1 MGRGFQ
7 APLTFQRLHPIR
19 ALIVA
24 VLVGLLG
31 VVGWLGG
38 RRLWAE
44 HHFRAAQQSAER
56 RDFAQAR
63 EHLAVCL
70 QTMPGS
76 GPVRFLAARTARRAG
91 DFTLAQEHLRACGQ
105 LRFEPKAVQLEWALL
120 GAKRGH
126 FPEQE
131 PFLWSL
137 VEQDH
142 PDTLVILEV
151 LVDGY
156 IQHYRML
163 RALRCLDLYLERES
177 ENIQAWL
184 GRGWVCERLFYWAD
198 AVQSYRRAVELDP
211 ENEQARLRLAKA
223 LVVTGPPDAAASEFE
238 ALRQGRPD
246 DTDVL
251 LGLARCRRQQGRL
264 DEACLLLDELSSQHP
279 QEDAVLGERGRLT
292 MDMGDPASAEKWLRK
307 AVAKSPY
314 DREVRYNLYQCL
326 KQQRKEEEAQECL
339 SIFERLDADLKRID
353 WLTRQMQRTPY
364 DPELYHEAGVLCLRN
379 GSAEEGVRWLRLAL
393 QYAPQ
398 HRASHQAL
406 ADYYQGAGRLD
417 LAAEHREWA
426 RQPAKQEVGNH

>member
-1 MGRGFQ
+1 MSSRFRV
-7 APLTFQRLHPIR
+7 PLTFLRQHPIR

-31 VVGWLGG
+31 VVGWLSG

-56 RDFAQAR
+56 REFAQAR

-91 DFTLAQEHLRACGQ
+91 NFDLAQEHLRACGQ
-105 LRFEPKAVQLEWALL
+105 LGFEPKAVQLEWALL

-126 FPEQE
+126 FAEQE

-151 LVDGY
+151 LIDGY
-156 IQHYRML
+156 IQHYHML
-163 RALRCLDLYLERES
+163 RALRCLDLYLEREP

-198 AVQSYRRAVELDP
+198 AVLSYRRAVELEP
-211 ENEQARLRLAKA
+211 AGRQEPARLRLAKA
-223 LVVTGPPDAAASEFE
+223 LVITGPPDAAASEFE

-264 DEACLLLDELSSQHP
+264 DDAGRLLDELASRHP
-279 QEDAVLGERGRLT
+279 QEDAVLAERGRLT
-292 MDMGDPASAEKWLRK
+292 MDAGDAAGAERWLRK
-307 AVAKSPY
+307 AVAKAPH
-314 DREVRYNLYQCL
+314 DREARYNLYQCL
-326 KQQRKEEEAQECL
+326 KQQRKEEEARESL
-339 SIFERLDADLKRID
+339 SVFERLDADLKRID
-353 WLTRQMQRTPY
+353 WLTRQVQKTPY
-364 DPELYHEAGVLCLRN
+364 DPDLYHEAGVLCLRN

-393 QYAPQ
+393 QYDPH
-398 HRASHQAL
+398 HRASHQVL

-417 LAAEHREWA
+417 LAAHHLEWVQ
-426 RQPAKQEVGNH
+426 QPAKNRP